1 MERFFAGLVNR
12 RWLVIVLS
20 LLLIGAGWW
29 NLQHLAIDAVP
40 DISPKQVLIL
50 TEANSMGPLEVE
62 RLVTVPVEMAMTG
75 LPKMQNLRSTSR
87 FGLSAVYI
95 TFDDDA
101 DVATARAQVYERLGL
116 AKQTLPA
123 GVGTPTEG
131 PLSTGL
137 GEILE
142 FELRGPGYTPLQL
155 YRMLRYT
162 VAPQLQLVPG
172 IASVDIYGGELDT
185 YEVQVSPER
194 LRAHQLSLPDVFR
207 AIQAN
212 NEARGGASIDRND
225 EQQIVRGIALA
236 KSKDDIAAIV
246 LKTTEPG
253 GIPVTVGDVAEVSLA
268 PKVRLGA
275 VTHDGEG
282 ETIVGVAKMEYGLN
296 ASEVLPALKG
306 KMAGVQKLLP
316 PGVEMPVFYDRSDLI
331 ARAIHTVEHNLVEG
345 AAFVIAILL
354 LMLGGIRAGLIV
366 AAVIP
371 LAMMIAFAGMRAF
384 HIPAN
389 LMSLGAIDFGLL
401 VDGAVVLVENVLRR
415 QSKAKE
421 DGGST
426 DPVEVVPSAAAQV
439 AKPVAFSVVIIAAVY
454 LPILALQ
461 DIEGKTFRPMALT
474 VMIALVGA
482 LAITMLVVPA
492 LAATFLSG
500 TPSEG
505 DTFLVRWARKGYT
518 PVLKQTTAH
527 PWLTGGVA
535 LALFAVSAY
544 FASTLGGEFIPRLE
558 EGAIV
563 ITSNKLP
570 SINLT
575 TSLQTVTEIEKVLRK
590 FPDVKSIV
598 SQTGSAQVAT
608 DPMGVQSTD
617 TYVILKPQD
626 QWKTADTQ
634 SGIRDAMEKA
644 VKAAVPGV
652 SIEVS
657 QPIEM
662 RMDDLLQGVRSDV
675 ALTFYGPDLKTL
687 TDLANQSVTIL
698 RGIEGAGDVRAEQLA
713 GLPALTIKVD
723 RQKLSRF
730 GLNAADALAV
740 VQSIGGIQVGT
751 VYGDDNSQT
760 PIVVRLP
767 REARTDANRIA
778 ALPVG
783 LSNGQSVPL
792 GDVADISVADGA
804 SQVLRDSLRRR
815 IDVDINL
822 DGRDTTSYVADAQKQ
837 VGAQV
842 KLPDGYTMVWSGKY
856 QHLQSASERL
866 GIMVPI
872 VLGLIFLLLYLNFG
886 SLKLA
891 TLIFLNVPMAAT
903 GGIAALLLRGMPF
916 SVTALI
922 GFISTFGIAILDGV
936 VLVSYIEEERAA
948 GANATDAARGAA
960 EQRLRPVLT
969 TALVASIGFVPMAI
983 STGTGAEV
991 QRPLA
996 TVVIGGLLTATMLTL
1011 LVLPSL
1017 YPVLDGLHWP
1027 ARWRRKKAPA
1037 GSATADQDAEREHDR
1052 AA

>member
-1 MERFFAGLVNR
+1 MERFFKGLVDR
-12 RWLVIVLS
+12 RWLIIVLS
-20 LLLIGAGWW
+20 LCLIGAGWW
-29 NLQHLAIDAVP
+29 NLQQLAVDAVP

-62 RLVTVPVEMAMTG
+62 RLVTVPVEMAMAG
-75 LPKMQNLRSTSR
+75 VPKMQSLRSTSR
-87 FGLSAVYI
+87 FGLSAVYV
-95 TFDDDA
+95 TFQDDA
-101 DVATARAQVYERLGL
+101 DVATARARVFERLAQ
-116 AKQTLPA
+116 AKQTLPP

-155 YRMLRYT
+155 YQILRYKI
-162 VAPQLQLVPG
+162 APQLQLVPG
-172 IASVDIYGGELDT
+172 IVSVDIYGGELDT
-185 YEVQVSPER
+185 YEVQLSPER
-194 LRAHQLSLPDVFR
+194 LRAQQLSLPDVFR

-212 NEARGGASIDRND
+212 NEARGGAYIERSD

-236 KSKDDIAAIV
+236 KNKDDIAAIV

-253 GIPVTVGDVAEVSLA
+253 GIPVTVGDVADVTLA
-268 PKVRLGA
+268 QKVRLGA

-282 ETIVGVAKMEYGLN
+282 ETVVGVAKMEFGLN
-296 ASEVLPALKG
+296 ASEVLAPLKA
-306 KMAGVQKLLP
+306 KMAAVQKLLP
-316 PGVEMPVFYDRSDLI
+316 PGVEMRIFYDRSDLI
-331 ARAIHTVEHNLVEG
+331 QRAIHTVEHNLVEG
-345 AAFVIAILL
+345 AAFVIVILL
-354 LMLGGIRAGLIV
+354 LMLGGLRAGLIV

-371 LAMMIAFAGMRAF
+371 LSMMIAFAGMRAF

-389 LMSLGAIDFGLL
+389 LMSLGAIDFGLI
-401 VDGAVVLVENVLRR
+401 VDGAVVLVENILRR
-415 QSKAKE
+415 QSMAKE
-421 DGGST
+421 DGGEDAST
-426 DPVEVVPSAAAQV
+426 DPVEIVPSAAAQV
-439 AKPVAFSVVIIAAVY
+439 AKPVAFSVVIIASVY

-474 VMIALVGA
+474 VMIALAGA

-492 LAATFLSG
+492 LAATFLSAK
-500 TPSEG
+500 PSKD
-505 DTFLVRWARKGYT
+505 DTFVVRWARRGYT
-518 PVLKQTTAH
+518 PIIKGTAAH
-527 PWLTGGVA
+527 PWLTGGIA
-535 LALFAVSAY
+535 LALFAVSAF
-544 FASTLGGEFIPRLE
+544 FASNMGGEFIPRLQ

-563 ITSNKLP
+563 VTSNKLP
-570 SINLT
+570 SINLAA
-575 TSLQTVTEIEKVLRK
+575 SLQTVTEIEKVLRK
-590 FPDVKSIV
+590 FPDVKTIV

-626 QWKTADTQ
+626 EWTTASTQ
-634 SGIRDAMEKA
+634 NDIRDAMEKA

-652 SIEVS
+652 AFEVS

-687 TDLANQSVTIL
+687 VDLASQSVIIL
-698 RGIEGAGDVRAEQLA
+698 RGIDGAGDVRAEQLD
-713 GLPALTIKVD
+713 GLPALTIEVD
-723 RQKLSRF
+723 RQKLSRY
-730 GLNAADALAV
+730 GLNASDALSV
-740 VQSIGGIQVGT
+740 VQSIGGKQVGI
-751 VYGDDNSQT
+751 VYGDDNSET

-767 REARTDANRIA
+767 HEARVDAERIA

-783 LSNGQSVPL
+783 MANGQSVPL
-792 GDVADISVADGA
+792 GDIATISISDGT
-804 SQVLRDSLRRR
+804 SQVLRESLQRR
-815 IDVDINL
+815 IDVDINVG
-822 DGRDTTSYVADAQKQ
+822 GRDTTSYVGDAQKAIGQ
-837 VGAQV
+837 KV
-842 KLPDGYTMVWSGKY
+842 KLPDGYRLEWSGKY
-856 QHLQSASERL
+856 QHLQSASARL
-866 GIMVPI
+866 GVMVPI

-936 VLVSYIEEERAA
+936 VLVSYIEEERKNGASAA
-948 GANATDAARGAA
+948 DAARDAA

-983 STGTGAEV
+983 STSTGSEV

-996 TVVIGGLLTATMLTL
+996 TVVIGGLITATMLTL

-1017 YPVLDGLHWP
+1017 YPVLDELHWP
-1027 ARWRRKKAPA
+1027 AKWRWRSKEK
-1037 GSATADQDAEREHDR
+1037 ERQPS
-1052 AA
+1052 